1 MKAYERAPTN
11 ERRAASRRGKQASS
25 RMFWVGKARVT
36 AAEIGAWQLGPDLVD
51 ALIAEDSGSSRQR
64 AQ

>member
-1 MKAYERAPTN
+1 MKAYEQAPKH
-11 ERRAASRRGKQASS
+11 ERRSASRKGKHASS
-25 RMFWVGKARVT
+25 RTFWVGKARVT

-51 ALIAEDSGSSRQR
+51 ALIAGEGSSPQR